1 MSQVFTQYTVNVINL
16 FNIYLLDSS
25 IGMRSRE
32 NPRMQVL
39 GVLSESKGSQ
49 KPSQKLHQHPGRH
62 SRVFSTEF

>member
-49 KPSQKLHQHPGRH
+49 KPSQKLHQHRP
-62 SRVFSTEF
+62 